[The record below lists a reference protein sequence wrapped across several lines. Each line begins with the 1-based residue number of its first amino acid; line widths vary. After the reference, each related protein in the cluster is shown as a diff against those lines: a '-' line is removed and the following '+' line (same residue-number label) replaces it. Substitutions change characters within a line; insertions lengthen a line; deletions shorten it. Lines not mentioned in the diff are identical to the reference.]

1 MPFTHILA
9 PTDFSETA
17 NSALGTAFEEAEAHH
32 ATLTL
37 LHVLPSHTD
46 TEVYYIKGAPE
57 NRMGYTPEAGIP
69 LSTPPSSSPEIVRH
83 DYNEETLMQLR
94 NLVPSSFTGTWDVEV
109 AGGDSA
115 EAIVRLA
122 QERGVD
128 LIVMGTHG
136 RSGLSH
142 ILLGS
147 VAEKVMRQVPCPV
160 LMVKM
165 AAIRSS

>member
-1 MPFTHILA
+1 MPFSHILA
-9 PTDFSETA
+9 PTDFSEAA

-37 LHVLPSHTD
+37 LHVLPSHPA

-57 NRMGYTPEAGIP
+57 NRMRYVPEAGIP
-69 LSTPPSSSPEIVRH
+69 LSTPPASAPETVRH
-83 DYNEETLMQLR
+83 DYIEEALIRLQD
-94 NLVPSSFTGTWDVEV
+94 LVPSSFTETWEVEV
-109 AGGDSA
+109 AVGDPA
-115 EAIVRLA
+115 DAIVRLV

-147 VAEKVMRQVPCPV
+147 VAEKVLRQAPCPV
-160 LMVKM
+160 LTVKT
-165 AAIRSS
+165 ATIRSS